1 MNCKTKA
8 DILTGKQPP
17 AFTPE
22 SSLLRPAEM
31 SAKCRQRISLLRT
44 LCDAPGYGSLLPQV
58 SSVMSSPLLRLG
70 NKEGL
75 IRIYQASS
83 PSQSSGEFRPGVR
96 VKGDHELPHSV

>member
-31 SAKCRQRISLLRT
+31 SAECRQRISLLRT
-44 LCDAPGYGSLLPQV
+44 LCDAAGSLFSVVWYSCYGSLLPQV
-58 SSVMSSPLLRLG
+58 
-70 NKEGL
+70 
-75 IRIYQASS
+75 
-83 PSQSSGEFRPGVR
+83 
-96 VKGDHELPHSV
+96 